1 MKSGLKVI
9 SPASISNLAC
19 GYDVLGMALDIPCDE
34 IIGRWTDTPGVHI
47 AEITGQKKNIPLDA
61 DKNIAGITAT
71 TLLKHLGEESRGLEL
86 KIRKHIPAG
95 SGMGS
100 SASSAVAAA
109 VLVNELLNNP
119 LEKRDLI
126 PFAIEGE
133 KASGSLAGDNVV
145 AEMIG
150 GLILIRDITTF
161 DYHRIYTPPGLFV
174 AILLPD
180 IFIDTKS
187 GRQMLKPEVPL
198 HDMVKQSA
206 NLGAFIIGM
215 QTGDLDLIKRSMQ
228 DHVIESQRAHSI
240 PHFDRVKETALHM
253 GALGCSMSGSGPAI
267 FALCQEKLLATDI
280 AAAMMRVY
288 EENKLHARIFVAG
301 MSKEGAQAF

>member
-9 SPASISNLAC
+9 APASISNLAC

-34 IIGRWTDTPGVHI
+34 IIGTWSDIPGVRI
-47 AEITGQKKNIPLDA
+47 TEITGQKKNIPVDA

-71 TLLKHLGEESRGLEL
+71 TLLKHLGEEGRGLDL

-100 SASSAVAAA
+100 SAASAVAAS

-119 LEKRDLI
+119 LEKRELI
-126 PFAIEGE
+126 PFAYEGE
-133 KASGSLAGDNVV
+133 KASGSIAGDNIV

-150 GLILIRDITTF
+150 GLVLIRDMMSF
-161 DYHRIYTPPGLFV
+161 DFHRIYTPPGLFV

-187 GRQMLKPEVPL
+187 GRQILKQEVAL

-228 DHVIESQRAHSI
+228 DHVIESQRAHTI
-240 PHFDRVKETALHM
+240 PHFHRVKETELEI

-280 AAAMMRVY
+280 ATAMMKVY
-288 EENKLHARIFVAG
+288 EEHKLTARTFVAG
-301 MSKEGAQAF
+301 LNYEGVKCY